1 MNIQVNYT
9 HLMIQFFFSGTDMT
23 LHNGVLN
30 NHDVVAILIDRKL
43 QALSGEFLPASVKIG

>member
-1 MNIQVNYT
+1 
-9 HLMIQFFFSGTDMT
+9 MIQFFFSGTDMT

-43 QALSGEFLPASVKIG
+43 EALSGEFLPASVKIG